1 MEDKQLKIK
10 FNLIAIVCIII
21 FCFAITPITL
31 QNDTFYTIKI
41 GEHIVNSGNIDM
53 KDPFSMHDLPYTYP
67 HWLSDVGIYFIY
79 QLGGMAGIYLSTV
92 ILACMLGV
100 TVYITNKKIV
110 KNELVS
116 FLLTMGV
123 MYIITG
129 FIAARAQLVTF
140 ILFAL
145 TVYFIEQFLETK
157 KKRYAIGLIVIPT
170 VIANVH
176 LAVWP
181 FYFIIFLP
189 YIAEYLIALLVDSHI
204 IYKVQKRYYEYKMQQ
219 TQNKPTKEE
228 KCPNRQDKIEILQN
242 KRQIL
247 EDKFKQSLQKQA
259 ERRKNPYKIR
269 IERKGAT
276 KWLIVV
282 MLICVLT
289 GLLTPLGDAPYTY
302 LVKTMQGNTTKSIN
316 EHLPMVLIQNRGT
329 LTILAIVL
337 SILVFTDTKIRL
349 KDFFMLGGLIILAL
363 SSKRQLSMLT
373 LIGVYSINRLVC
385 DLFHKYDKDGTEKF
399 MKNITSGFG
408 AVITILLVI
417 LVSIVEFK
425 PQAGNRFIDEKTYP
439 VQAVEWLKQ
448 NVNVSEIR
456 LYNEYNYG
464 SYVLYQGVPVFID
477 SRADLY
483 TPEFNGDKDKDI
495 FTDALQIA
503 NVSKYYEDGFE
514 KYDFTH
520 LLIPKN
526 TKINMFIKRDENY
539 KELYKDDYFIIYE
552 RQEQ

>member
-1 MEDKQLKIK
+1 
-10 FNLIAIVCIII
+10 
-21 FCFAITPITL
+21 
-31 QNDTFYTIKI
+31 
-41 GEHIVNSGNIDM
+41 
-53 KDPFSMHDLPYTYP
+53 
-67 HWLSDVGIYFIY
+67 
-79 QLGGMAGIYLSTV
+79 
-92 ILACMLGV
+92 
-100 TVYITNKKIV
+100 
-110 KNELVS
+110 
-116 FLLTMGV
+116 
-123 MYIITG
+123 
-129 FIAARAQLVTF
+129 
-140 ILFAL
+140 
-145 TVYFIEQFLETK
+145 
-157 KKRYAIGLIVIPT
+157 
-170 VIANVH
+170 
-176 LAVWP
+176 
-181 FYFIIFLP
+181 
-189 YIAEYLIALLVDSHI
+189 
-204 IYKVQKRYYEYKMQQ
+204 
-219 TQNKPTKEE
+219 
-228 KCPNRQDKIEILQN
+228 
-242 KRQIL
+242 
-247 EDKFKQSLQKQA
+247 
-259 ERRKNPYKIR
+259 
-269 IERKGAT
+269 
-276 KWLIVV
+276 
-282 MLICVLT
+282 
-289 GLLTPLGDAPYTY
+289 
-302 LVKTMQGNTTKSIN
+302 
-316 EHLPMVLIQNRGT
+316 
-329 LTILAIVL
+329 
-337 SILVFTDTKIRL
+337 
-349 KDFFMLGGLIILAL
+349 MLGGLIILAL

-425 PQAGNRFIDEKTYP
+425 PQAGNKFIDEKTYP

-448 NVNVSEIR
+448 NVNISEIR

-464 SYVLYQGVPVFID
+464 SYILYQGVPVFID

>member
-67 HWLSDVGIYFIY
+67 HWLYDVGIYFIY

-129 FIAARAQLVTF
+129 FIAARAQLV
-140 ILFAL
+140 

-269 IERKGAT
+269 IQRKDSV
-276 KWLIVV
+276 KWLIVI

-289 GLLTPLGDAPYTY
+289 GLLTPLGDTPYTY

-425 PQAGNRFIDEKTYP
+425 PQAGNKFIDEKTYP

-448 NVNVSEIR
+448 NVNISEIR

-464 SYVLYQGVPVFID
+464 SYILYQGVPVFID

-539 KELYKDDYFIIYE
+539 KELYKDDHFIIYE